1 MLVSEEELSVQ
12 VAEVDGVEVDYVYF
26 AEAGANEILE
36 QLATYAAG
44 TDHQDSRLEG
54 NQLANGGSCLVN

>member
-26 AEAGANEILE
+26 AETSADKVFE
-36 QLATYAAG
+36 
-44 TDHQDSRLEG
+44 
-54 NQLANGGSCLVN
+54 